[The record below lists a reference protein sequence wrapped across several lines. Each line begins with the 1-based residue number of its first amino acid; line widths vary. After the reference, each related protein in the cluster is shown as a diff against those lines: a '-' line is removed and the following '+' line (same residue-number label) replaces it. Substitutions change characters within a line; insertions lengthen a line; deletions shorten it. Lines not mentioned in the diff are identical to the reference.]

1 MHDQYIINRDR
12 KRVNEEST
20 FLWLS
25 RRGMKAATA
34 TKDQALQAQYHAT
47 KYYKLKQTANA
58 DCQKFDE
65 TVERITSACPRLAK
79 EKYIKRHDKV

>member
-25 RRGMKAATA
+25 RRGMKAATV
-34 TKDQALQAQYHAT
+34 TKDYTLQA
-47 KYYKLKQTANA
+47 
-58 DCQKFDE
+58 
-65 TVERITSACPRLAK
+65 
-79 EKYIKRHDKV
+79 